1 VSSFDRFNTILQLF
15 DEARPDWT
23 VQEMSTRLDIPAST
37 VYRTVRDLTK
47 AGCLDTS
54 KAGSYRLG
62 AAFVIYDRLIRLT
75 DPLVRAGSGVLHDLV
90 VQARIPCVG
99 LLARVCNDTVM
110 CIADEANRG
119 VELFSSYE
127 RGRPMPLTRGAT
139 SKVILAQLPGRRLK
153 KLLAS
158 STPDAHPFALGA
170 AELRHSLAGIRKQGF
185 CITRGEIDPGAI
197 GIAAPIVVPEIPIL
211 ASISLV
217 AAAAT
222 VDTGLERRLA
232 LLVVSSAALVADI
245 LKPAED
251 NSGGQAKASTN

>member
-1 VSSFDRFNTILQLF
+1 MDRPGNVYQ
-15 DEARPDWT
+15 ARHSGEHSLPDGAPRPH
-23 VQEMSTRLDIPAST
+23 EGRF
-37 VYRTVRDLTK
+37 
-47 AGCLDTS
+47 LDTS

-110 CIADEANRG
+110 CIA
-119 VELFSSYE
+119 
-127 RGRPMPLTRGAT
+127 TR
-139 SKVILAQLPGRRLK
+139 LP
-153 KLLAS
+153 
-158 STPDAHPFALGA
+158 A
-170 AELRHSLAGIRKQGF
+170 AWNCLELRTRSSHAVDARRDIESHSCAIAGSRTQKAFGQQYSGRASFRVGYSRVAAFSCGIKSQGF

-197 GIAAPIVVPEIPIL
+197 GIAAPIVVPEIL
-211 ASISLV
+211 LSASVGLSV

-222 VDTGLERRLA
+222 VDTELERRLA

-251 NSGGQAKASTN
+251 NSGGQAKTSTN